1 MSSSSNQE
9 NTPTANRQNA
19 LGINTTATTNK
30 STTNNH
36 VTFAAFNNH
45 VTSAQVKPM
54 VAPLIKPTNKPVTSA
69 TFNSSVTSTQVK
81 PTTTTGSKTTLA
93 HRTNALGEITP
104 ATQQY
109 FVGMCS
115 ICHNSGFTLTGKL
128 CPECNSSDPSDDL
141 PQEEAEAKAECVVS
155 KSNELFKKIEDLI
168 RHGFCK
174 PRSVEEYSRNISN
187 AYTQI
192 NKLLRDTK
200 NTLSLEEVQQLR
212 YIYSSIKHEVS
223 GYYPTED
230 NDMFKMLST
239 ATII

>member
-1 MSSSSNQE
+1 MA
-9 NTPTANRQNA
+9 PRHNA
-19 LGINTTATTNK
+19 IGINTNTFNSPVKLATTNNLVT
-30 STTNNH
+30 STTTNNP
-36 VTFAAFNNH
+36 
-45 VTSAQVKPM
+45 VTS
-54 VAPLIKPTNKPVTSA
+54 TTFNSSVTSA
-69 TFNSSVTSTQVK
+69 TFNSPVTSTQVK

-128 CPECNSSDPSDDL
+128 CPECNSSDPSEDL
-141 PQEEAEAKAECVVS
+141 PQEEAEAEYVIS
-155 KSNELFKKIEDLI
+155 KSNGVFEKIEDLI
-168 RHGFCK
+168 KHGFCK
-174 PRSVEEYSRNISN
+174 PKSVKEYSQNISN

-212 YIYSSIKHEVS
+212 DIYSSIKHAVS
-223 GYYPTED
+223 GYYPTE
-230 NDMFKMLST
+230 NCDMFEMLST